1 MCSNYNMSINMTRVI
16 IKLRVISQIFM
27 SKEEVIVHNPDSL
40 YFVSYGGTV
49 FLDSMEII
57 RP

>member
-1 MCSNYNMSINMTRVI
+1 M
-16 IKLRVISQIFM
+16 SQIFT
-27 SKEEVIVHNPDSL
+27 SKEEVIVRNPESL